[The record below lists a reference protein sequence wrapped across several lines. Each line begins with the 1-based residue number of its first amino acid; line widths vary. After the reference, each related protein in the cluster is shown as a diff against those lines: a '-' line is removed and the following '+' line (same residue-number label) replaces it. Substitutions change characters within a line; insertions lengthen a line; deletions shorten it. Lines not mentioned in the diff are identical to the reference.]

1 MATLKEL
8 IDALKEIVKL
18 DKRNSKAKVYIG
30 GKYLFIRQE
39 NQDNAYFIE
48 L

>member
-30 GKYLFIRQE
+30 GKYLSVKKIK
-39 NQDNAYFIE
+39 IMHI